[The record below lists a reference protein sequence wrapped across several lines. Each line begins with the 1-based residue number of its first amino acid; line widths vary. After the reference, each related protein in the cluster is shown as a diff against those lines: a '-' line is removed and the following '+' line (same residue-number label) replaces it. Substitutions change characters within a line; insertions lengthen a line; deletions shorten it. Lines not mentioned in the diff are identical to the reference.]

1 MASSRDEPRLPG
13 PVRIPHWAS
22 EVDETG
28 KETRL
33 RALLDETEGAASV
46 LLPGQVAQKARFDPE
61 QRATLDALTVEVKRK
76 TALLQELQDV
86 LSVTNPGY
94 ARVEGTANEQEA
106 RLQSVC
112 SDLEAE
118 SLQADQ
124 LLYLHERSHA
134 SLQRLKA
141 KTHAAKA
148 ATSEIQAHLAA
159 LTEEVTAVELDTALF
174 RTQTH
179 KLQVSA
185 MNISHAVESRRV
197 EAHFK
202 ALTQH
207 SETTKSIQQ
216 TSKETS
222 SKMKAKLHLQRLQQ
236 RLNAQKS
243 IRIRILMCEG
253 ALEMAHLKL
262 KGKFSRLAEA
272 FKSEN
277 VQEIIE
283 KAEGARLQTDRYA
296 TEVQD
301 RLVSISRLL
310 KTLKSLRN
318 SANLSQFSGNFPTF
332 SSDFPKY
339 REITPA
345 RRVNIAISISVLS
358 ELLTKIKSADFPSR
372 LCAYSQ
378 LPDRIDTASALA
390 MLLLQLEK
398 AILAARDG
406 GRPQRTV
413 KSSKM
418 GQMVLTMKVMLGG
431 LLVKS
436 NRGSIRKRT
445 LKSLYSPQS
454 LTGAESPV
462 ISSIRSKMHAN
473 KEDLCL
479 SVNNEEHPAA
489 ISERKAYH
497 LLRLHTPTPL
507 SSPKRPSS
515 PILRQSAKKQ
525 ELDKLR
531 GELAKARK
539 TTLIRAVASEE
550 LLEMRKSVRKL
561 MLPLRIPMTTRTE
574 VEIPIEEVVT
584 KWSRRT
590 ISPSS
595 STSTKGSHMP
605 SPRGNYSSRLRRLA
619 GF

>member
-1 MASSRDEPRLPG
+1 
-13 PVRIPHWAS
+13 
-22 EVDETG
+22 VDETG

-33 RALLDETEGAASV
+33 RGLLDETEVAASV
-46 LLPGQVAQKARFDPE
+46 LLAGQVVPKARFSPE
-61 QRATLDALTVEVKRK
+61 QRADLDALTVEVKRK
-76 TALLQELQDV
+76 TALLRELRDV

-94 ARVEGTANEQEA
+94 AQSEGTANAPET
-106 RLQSVC
+106 RLQSVKN
-112 SDLEAE
+112 DLEAE
-118 SLQADQ
+118 SLQNDQ
-124 LLYLHERSHA
+124 LLFLHERSHA

-148 ATSEIQAHLAA
+148 TISEIQARLEA

-185 MNISHAVESRRV
+185 MNISLAVENRRV

-202 ALTQH
+202 VLTQH
-207 SETTKSIQQ
+207 SETTKTIQQ
-216 TSKETS
+216 TSKETT
-222 SKMKAKLHLQRLQQ
+222 SKMKTKLHLQRLQQ

-253 ALEMAHLKL
+253 VLEMANLKL
-262 KGKFSRLAEA
+262 KGRFSRLADA

-283 KAEGARLQTDRYA
+283 KVEGARLQTARYA
-296 TEVQD
+296 SEVQD
-301 RLVSISRLL
+301 RLLSISKLL
-310 KTLKSLRN
+310 KTLKDLRN
-318 SANLSQFSGNFPTF
+318 NANLTQFSGNFPTF

-339 REITPA
+339 REITQA
-345 RRVNIAISISVLS
+345 RRVNIAVSISVLS
-358 ELLTKIKSADFPSR
+358 GLLAKIRSADFPSR
-372 LCAYSQ
+372 LCAYSL
-378 LPDRIDTASALA
+378 LPDRIDTASTVA
-390 MLLLQLEK
+390 MLFLQLEK

-445 LKSLYSPQS
+445 LKSLYSPQT

-462 ISSIRSKMHAN
+462 ISSIRAKLHAN

-479 SVNNEEHPAA
+479 SVNNEEHFTA

-507 SSPKRPSS
+507 SSPKQPSS
-515 PILRQSAKKQ
+515 PLIRQSARSK

-539 TTLIRAVASEE
+539 TPLIRTVASEE
-550 LLEMRKSVRKL
+550 LLEMRKSARKL
-561 MLPLRIPMTTRTE
+561 MQPLRIPMTNRTE
-574 VEIPIEEVVT
+574 VESPIDEAVM
-584 KWSRRT
+584 KWPRRT

-595 STSTKGSHMP
+595 STSTKGTHMP

>member
-1 MASSRDEPRLPG
+1 MAHSREEPRLPG
-13 PVRIPHWAS
+13 PARLPHWAS
-22 EVDETG
+22 EADTTG
-28 KETRL
+28 RETRL
-33 RALLDETEGAASV
+33 RGLLDDTEAPAPV
-46 LLPGQVAQKARFDPE
+46 LFPTQVVQKARFNPE
-61 QRATLDALTVEVKRK
+61 QRADLDALTVEVKRK
-76 TALLQELQDV
+76 AALLQELQDV
-86 LSVTNPGY
+86 LSVTNTGY
-94 ARVEGTANEQEA
+94 ARAEGTANEQES
-106 RLQSVC
+106 RLQSVWN
-112 SDLEAE
+112 DLETE
-118 SLQADQ
+118 SLLSDQ
-124 LLYLHERSHA
+124 LLYLHQRSHA

-141 KTHAAKA
+141 KTHSTKA
-148 ATSEIQAHLAA
+148 SLSELQTRLTA
-159 LTEEVTAVELDTALF
+159 LTEEVTAVELDTASYH
-174 RTQTH
+174 TQMH

-185 MNISHAVESRRV
+185 MTISHAVENRRV

-202 ALTQH
+202 VLTQH
-207 SETTKSIQQ
+207 SDTTKTIQL
-216 TSKETS
+216 TSVEAAG
-222 SKMKAKLHLQRLQQ
+222 KMKAKLRLQRLQQ
-236 RLNAQKS
+236 RLNAQKA
-243 IRIRILMCEG
+243 IRIRILMSIG
-253 ALEMAHLKL
+253 GLELGYLKQ

-272 FKSEN
+272 FNSEN
-277 VQEIIE
+277 VEEIIE
-283 KAEGARLQTDRYA
+283 KAEGSKLQTDRYA
-296 TEVQD
+296 SEIQD

-310 KTLKSLRN
+310 KTLKDLRN
-318 SANLSQFSGNFPTF
+318 SPNLFQFSSNSPTF

-339 REITPA
+339 REIPQS
-345 RRVNIAISISVLS
+345 RRANLAISISVLS
-358 ELLTKIKSADFPSR
+358 ELLSKVKSADSPHR
-372 LCAYSQ
+372 LCAYPL
-378 LPDRIDTASALA
+378 LPDRIDTVSALS
-390 MLLLQLEK
+390 MLFLQLEK
-398 AILAARDG
+398 GILAARDG

-445 LKSLYSPQS
+445 LKSLYSLQS
-454 LTGAESPV
+454 PTGAESPI
-462 ISSIRSKMHAN
+462 ISSIRSKLHAT

-479 SVNNEEHPAA
+479 SPTNEEHSTA

-507 SSPKRPSS
+507 SSPKQPSS
-515 PILRQSAKKQ
+515 PLFRQSVHKQ

-539 TTLIRAVASEE
+539 TTLVRSIASEE
-550 LLEMRKSVRKL
+550 ILEMRKSARKL
-561 MLPLRIPMTTRTE
+561 MQPLRIPMTTRTE

-584 KWSRRT
+584 KWARRT